1 MNRLKILREEKNLT
15 KTELATLLNVKSQ
28 SIGQYERGERDLST
42 EKLIR
47 FANFFGVTT
56 DYLLGVSNTRLS
68 DSADLNNL
76 LHIPVLGKIPA
87 GMPVLAVENILK
99 YLPISPDMFSITE
112 EQDLFFLKV
121 DGESMNNVV
130 ANGSYVLVKKQ
141 DYAENGNIVVA
152 LVNNNDEATLKRYKI
167 IDNQFIMLEP
177 DSSFTEFEPIII
189 NLKNQNFRI
198 IGKVIGNYKEW

>member
-87 GMPVLAVENILK
+87 GMRVLAVVNILK
-99 YLPISPDMFSITE
+99 YLQISPDMFSITE

>member
-1 MNRLKILREEKNLT
+1 MKVGKMSEK
-15 KTELATLLNVKSQ
+15 
-28 SIGQYERGERDLST
+28 
-42 EKLIR
+42 
-47 FANFFGVTT
+47 
-56 DYLLGVSNTRLS
+56 
-68 DSADLNNL
+68 
-76 LHIPVLGKIPA
+76 
-87 GMPVLAVENILK
+87 K

>member
-198 IGKVIGNYKEW
+198 IGKVIGNYKDW

>member
-1 MNRLKILREEKNLT
+1 MNRLKILREEKGLT
-15 KTELATLLNVKSQ
+15 KTQLAKLLNVKSQ
-28 SIGQYERGERDLST
+28 SIGQYEREERDLST
-42 EKLIR
+42 EKLIK
-47 FANFFGVTT
+47 FASFFGVTT
-56 DYLLGVSNTRLS
+56 DYILGISNTRLS

-87 GMPVLAVENILK
+87 GTPVLAVENILK

-121 DGESMNNVV
+121 DGESMNNIV

-167 IDNQFIMLEP
+167 IDNQFVMLEP
-177 DSSFTEFEPIII
+177 DSSFAEFEPIII
-189 NLKNQNFRI
+189 NLKNQSFRI
-198 IGKVIGNYKEW
+198 IGKVVGSYKEW

>member
-1 MNRLKILREEKNLT
+1 MNRLKILREEKGLT

-28 SIGQYERGERDLST
+28 SIGQYEREERDLST
-42 EKLIR
+42 EKLIK

-56 DYLLGVSNTRLS
+56 DYLLGISNTRLS

-87 GMPVLAVENILK
+87 GTPVLAVENILK
-99 YLPISPDMFSITE
+99 YLPISPDMFSLTE

-130 ANGSYVLVKKQ
+130 TNGSYVLVKKQ
-141 DYAENGNIVVA
+141 ETAENGDIVVA
-152 LVNNNDEATLKRYKI
+152 IANDDSEATLKRFKV
-167 IDNQFIMLEP
+167 IDKQFIMLEP
-177 DSSFTEFEPIII
+177 DSSYDKFEPLVIS
-189 NLKNQNFRI
+189 LKANKLRI
-198 IGKVIGNYKEW
+198 LGKVIGSYHTW

>member
-152 LVNNNDEATLKRYKI
+152 LVNNNDEATLKKYKI

>member
-1 MNRLKILREEKNLT
+1 
-15 KTELATLLNVKSQ
+15 
-28 SIGQYERGERDLST
+28 
-42 EKLIR
+42 
-47 FANFFGVTT
+47 
-56 DYLLGVSNTRLS
+56 
-68 DSADLNNL
+68 
-76 LHIPVLGKIPA
+76 
-87 GMPVLAVENILK
+87 
-99 YLPISPDMFSITE
+99 
-112 EQDLFFLKV
+112 
-121 DGESMNNVV
+121 MNNVV

>member
-167 IDNQFIMLEP
+167 IDNQFIMLDPE
-177 DSSFTEFEPIII
+177 SSFTEFEPIII

>member
-1 MNRLKILREEKNLT
+1 MNRLKILREEKGLT

-28 SIGQYERGERDLST
+28 SIGQYEREERDLST
-42 EKLIR
+42 EKLIK

-56 DYLLGVSNTRLS
+56 DYLLGISNTRLS

-87 GMPVLAVENILK
+87 GTPVLAVENILK
-99 YLPISPDMFSITE
+99 YLPISPDMFSLTE

-130 ANGSYVLVKKQ
+130 TNGSYVLVKKQ

-198 IGKVIGNYKEW
+198 IGKVIGSYKEW